1 MEAETPRPEFSASSL
16 LRRRL
21 CPGSLRLERKM
32 APTPDDEYSELGK
45 RLHAMMAD
53 KTLDRSQ
60 LSDDEVELLETT
72 ERLEQEF
79 VNLVL
84 EKHKA

>member
-1 MEAETPRPEFSASSL
+1 MPSETPRPEFSASSL

-21 CPGSLRLERKM
+21 CPGSLRLEKKM
-32 APTPDDEYSELGK
+32 APVPDDEWSESGK

-53 KTLDRSQ
+53 KSLDRSK

-72 ERLEQEF
+72 ERLESEF
-79 VNLVL
+79 LETVL
-84 EKHKA
+84 QRHKT